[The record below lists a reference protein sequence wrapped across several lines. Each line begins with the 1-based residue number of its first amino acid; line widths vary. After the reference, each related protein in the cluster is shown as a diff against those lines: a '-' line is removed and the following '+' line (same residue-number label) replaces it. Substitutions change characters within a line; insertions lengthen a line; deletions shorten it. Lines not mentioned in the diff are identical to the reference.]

1 MDKLIDVSPSG
12 GFMEMYNGTN
22 AKAMNPVILIIL
34 SLTILFYFIIFSY
47 LGNGVQ
53 PQEAVSSNAG
63 MNFIEMIMWGLFI
76 FLVMINGLQY
86 FFDIN

>member
-1 MDKLIDVSPSG
+1 MDKQIDVSPSG

-22 AKAMNPVILIIL
+22 TKAMNPVILIIL

-53 PQEAVSSNAG
+53 TQEVVSNNTG
-63 MNFIEMIMWGLFI
+63 MNFIEMIVVYI
-76 FLVMINGLQY
+76 KMICNLKLMC
-86 FFDIN
+86 